1 MTKNQYRWK
10 SLSSLIAWSNI
21 CILIF
26 FFKKN
31 NINVGS
37 MKKINNFENDALKA
51 ECVEK
56 TFEI

>member
-21 CILIF
+21 YILI

-37 MKKINNFENDALKA
+37 MKKINNFENDALKT
-51 ECVEK
+51 ERVEK